1 MENKDTQD
9 NTLQPQGQANQE
21 DSLKNQKTEDLGT
34 QISDSKETEEMAK
47 EHQKPAENAK
57 KRDYFKQKFNVFFG
71 YNGKQFSGSQKNPG
85 VETVEDALEKAL
97 HQAGFISDDNFGD
110 LHKTG
115 WGRAS
120 RTDKGVHAAMN
131 GVCTKLIIRD
141 DFLKEG
147 VTDKQRKEG
156 KSELKLMI
164 DREKVIAAI
173 NSVIHKDVHVIGN
186 PIDFDPTAKPTDSI
200 LAVCN
205 TIVFILSSFCL
216 LLTQKLSF
224 C

>member
-1 MENKDTQD
+1 MFKDLLGENKETMLVEAKGGDKKGTE
-9 NTLQPQGQANQE
+9 GQNQQE
-21 DSLKNQKTEDLGT
+21 GG
-34 QISDSKETEEMAK
+34 
-47 EHQKPAENAK
+47 K

-71 YNGKQFSGSQKNPG
+71 YNGKKFSGSQKNPG

-115 WGRAS
+115 WSRAS

-141 DFLKEG
+141 DYLKDD
-147 VTDKQRKEG
+147 VTQKDRDEG
-156 KSELKLMI
+156 KSQLKLHI

-173 NSVIHKDVHVIGN
+173 NAVIHKDVHVVGKIN
-186 PIDFDPTAKPTDSI
+186 LEREIEVLRSLHYHPKTDKTPK
-200 LAVCN
+200 N
-205 TIVFILSSFCL
+205 
-216 LLTQKLSF
+216 
-224 C
+224 